1 MKTSPDLPHPT
12 TVVGATA
19 RDRARP
25 PECLVVAFL
34 HIASRRLYHFPP
46 GGQHFLVGSDPG
58 RSELVVRNCA
68 EISGVHALV
77 MLEQDR
83 VYVCD
88 RGSLNGTRVHGRAE
102 QRAYL
107 RPGDIVALGGHEF
120 IALSRAM
127 LAVLRELTVY
137 VGQNE
142 HLPRL
147 LSLPQTQHLVL
158 VGPRYAPL
166 EEIALATHRVT
177 ASSASPIV
185 SVRAPD
191 TSHTEERVLADAIN
205 GRIYIDGRGTARRNA
220 APTFTNE
227 QLDILRD
234 PQQLTA
240 ITLGVVNIR
249 DVDER
254 LMERKPFVFKVPS
267 VEERLQ
273 RGDFD
278 KLVDAICVKWGLICR
293 AADWP
298 ADLRQRL
305 ANHTWRRHLSQFE
318 AVVTA
323 VGRMWAGLDEHHA
336 VEGLGPPQT
345 VKGWLG
351 ELDLRRSSARTW
363 RPR

>member
-1 MKTSPDLPHPT
+1 MKTSPDLPCPT
-12 TVVGATA
+12 TVVSATA
-19 RDRARP
+19 RDRATP
-25 PECLVVAFL
+25 PACLVVAFL
-34 HIASRRLYHFPP
+34 HVASRRLYHFPA
-46 GGQHFLVGSDPG
+46 GGKNFLVGSDPR
-58 RSELVVRNCA
+58 RSELVIRDCP

-77 MLEQDR
+77 MLEHER

-88 RGSLNGTRVHGRAE
+88 RGSSNGTRVHGRPE
-102 QRAYL
+102 LRAYL
-107 RPGDIVALGGHEF
+107 RPGDVVSFGGHEF

-127 LAVLRELTVY
+127 LEVLRELTLC

-142 HLPRL
+142 HLPQL

-158 VGPRYAPL
+158 VGPRYSPL
-166 EEIALATHRVT
+166 EQIALATHRVI

-191 TSHTEERVLADAIN
+191 TSHTEDRVLADAIN
-205 GRIYIDGRGTARRNA
+205 GRIFIDGRGTARKNA

-227 QLDILRD
+227 ELDLLRH

-240 ITLGVVNIR
+240 ITLGVLDIG

-267 VEERLQ
+267 IKDRLQ

-305 ANHTWRRHLSQFE
+305 ANHTWRRHLAQFE
-318 AVVTA
+318 AVVVA

-345 VKGWLG
+345 VKDWLG
-351 ELDLRRSSARTW
+351 ELDLRRDAARAL